1 MDALADRVQV
11 LPAEN
16 EGTPG
21 GSGCGR
27 TQGTAGW
34 LPRLPPPTPEQMA
47 KLNAL
52 ATQRLQAGRR
62 RVVLR
67 YYPKPRD
74 SNARRRVVVVRRTPS
89 EETTQTDSGGRVV
102 VCRGWSETKP
112 VEVQPDVC
120 PEWFRFVPSLNRAA
134 LYENRDVYTLRD
146 VLPPESKGYSVDV
159 DRLGARNTS
168 TRPVVVCRR
177 EGKMA
182 ELVDPNGGLVP
193 SEVLEA
199 NEAPRGR
206 VVVVNKL
213 QTLARH

>member
-1 MDALADRVQV
+1 MFFPIVTTLFDHNGRWITTSSRCPEYVLKQHHARASACASCVCCASWVGLVDALADRVQV
-11 LPAEN
+11 LLPAEN

-112 VEVQPDVC
+112 VEVQPDV
-120 PEWFRFVPSLNRAA
+120 
-134 LYENRDVYTLRD
+134 
-146 VLPPESKGYSVDV
+146 
-159 DRLGARNTS
+159 
-168 TRPVVVCRR
+168 
-177 EGKMA
+177 
-182 ELVDPNGGLVP
+182 
-193 SEVLEA
+193 
-199 NEAPRGR
+199 
-206 VVVVNKL
+206 
-213 QTLARH
+213 